1 MSDETARVPEPEW
14 PTHCEHCGTRLAS
27 AQVGV
32 FPGGDEQLD
41 TVVDQDYCPN
51 PDCPAKADAAAAT
64 TDSAGTVAGDG
75 AIDPRPGSLG
85 GDNGGA

>member
-1 MSDETARVPEPEW
+1 MSDEMARVPEPEW
-14 PTHCEHCGTRLAS
+14 PTHCDYCGTRLAT
-27 AQVGV
+27 AEVGV

-51 PDCPAKADAAAAT
+51 PDCPAKKAGT
-64 TDSAGTVAGDG
+64 TDAGTAGAVEGDE
-75 AIDPRPGSLG
+75 ATDPRPGSLG

>member
-1 MSDETARVPEPEW
+1 MSDEMATVPEPEW
-14 PTHCEHCGTRLAS
+14 PTHCDYCGTRLAA
-27 AQVGV
+27 AQVDV

-51 PDCPAKADAAAAT
+51 PDCPAKAEGFAG
-64 TDSAGTVAGDG
+64 SGGTVAGDE
-75 AIDPRPGSLG
+75 ATDPRPGSLG